1 MKLQVRLTSVGM
13 IAVITCFATARVKA
27 GCPCESHSMVSAA
40 PIASVGIP
48 GPVAAI
54 NAVSVATAVAPP
66 PGTIGQTYT
75 RISHPIPVDEH
86 PRTAM
91 LAVRDNRQVEHLRVQ
106 RMGGFR
112 MENGIWLFETE
123 RPTIPG
129 VENIVRVEARHEPED
144 IAPYKVLFVR
154 LIPGRI
160 VYLDW
165 ASLADTAPDEVR

>member
-1 MKLQVRLTSVGM
+1 MSLLISMSGP
-13 IAVITCFATARVKA
+13 ARADCGCNVK
-27 GCPCESHSMVSAA
+27 PYLSS
-40 PIASVGIP
+40 
-48 GPVAAI
+48 GPVASAGVPGPMI
-54 NAVSVATAVAPP
+54 VANSMAVLATVPPP

-75 RISHPIPVDEH
+75 RVSHPIPEDEH

-91 LAVRDNRQVEHLRVQ
+91 LAVRDNRQVEHLSVQ

-112 MENGIWLFETE
+112 MDNGVWLFETE

-129 VENIVRVEARHEPED
+129 VENIVRVEARREAND
-144 IAPYKVLFVR
+144 IQPYKVMFVR

-165 ASLADTAPDEVR
+165 GPPQPEAQIQVN